1 MASSLS
7 KLGRLRFPWLLVSL
21 VLLLLLSPFFGGD
34 GIGGVILKVLFT
46 LVLFSAVYAASG
58 RRGYLVIAACLAV
71 PWVMLS
77 WSRMAW
83 GGTVPWIAAD
93 ISADLLLIGL
103 NVFTLGVVLVR
114 TVKAEA
120 VDLDVLCG
128 AISVY
133 LLLGVTWAVCYRVI
147 ETLAPGSFALIEPVI
162 AADWSQ
168 LLYFSLTSL
177 TTLGYGDI
185 TPLSPVARVWSTL
198 EAVTG
203 VLYIAILI
211 ARLVSLYRR

>member
-1 MASSLS
+1 MVSSLS

-34 GIGGVILKVLFT
+34 GIGGVILKFLFT

-58 RRGYLVIAACLAV
+58 RRGYLVIAACFAV
-71 PWVMLS
+71 PWVVLS

-83 GGTVPWIAAD
+83 GGV
-93 ISADLLLIGL
+93 SADLLLIGL

-128 AISVY
+128 AVSVY

-185 TPLSPVARVWSTL
+185 TPLSPVARIWSTL